1 MAVVHV
7 CSRAIYY
14 CATTL
19 ELVGRAQCMFVY
31 TRNYMQLH
39 QRQDE
44 VCKADY
50 AALRKEFEVEREQHL
65 KTQAQVAVL
74 SEKLHLAEGEARML
88 SKQLEKEKETFDN
101 A

>member
-1 MAVVHV
+1 MAVVH
-7 CSRAIYY
+7 IND
-14 CATTL
+14 
-19 ELVGRAQCMFVY
+19 M
-31 TRNYMQLH
+31 RNYLQLH
-39 QRQDE
+39 QRQDV

-74 SEKLHLAEGEARML
+74 CEKLHLAEGEARML

-101 A
+101 AWVRSASV